1 MTTTDRVLH
10 LLIAFG
16 PATVRDLSIVVER
29 TPRMVRYALA
39 ELRAEGLVR
48 CGDGRCWMAP

>member
-1 MTTTDRVLH
+1 MTTDRVLR
-10 LLIAFG
+10 LLRAFG
-16 PATVRDLSIVVER
+16 PASVRDLALVVER